1 MNKKFFILLGI
12 LLLVTGL
19 TAILIA
25 IPPYETKK
33 KSHKLSP
40 EKYHQWMQINIKNYT
55 EKHYAIA
62 ESGLLK
68 ILDVEPDNIFAKCL
82 LGKIYFLTG
91 KRNLAIGI
99 YREILIKNPQ
109 NYIALNNLGILLVNQ
124 RSYEAGIK
132 ELQKAYDLAKLNYIA
147 ENLNYSYKLANIPDT
162 NNYTNINLA
171 GKIPLEAIIYDE
183 K

>member
-12 LLLVTGL
+12 LLFVTGL

-25 IPPYETKK
+25 LPPYDSKK
-33 KSHKLSP
+33 KQDKLSS
-40 EKYHQWMQINIKNYT
+40 EKYNQWMQINIKNYQ

-68 ILDVEPDNIFAKCL
+68 ILDYEPENTFVKCL
-82 LGKIYFLTG
+82 LGKIYYLNG
-91 KRNLAIGI
+91 KRNLAIAI

-109 NYIALNNLGILLVNQ
+109 NHLALNNLGILLVNQ

-132 ELQKAYDLAKLNYIA
+132 ELQKAYNIAQLNYIA
-147 ENLNYSYKLANIPDT
+147 SNLNYSYKLANIPDK
-162 NNYTNINLA
+162 NNYANINLA
-171 GKIPLEAIIYDE
+171 GKIPIEAIIYDE